1 MCLQASWLLTPA
13 LTDLLYDNSNNHRLQ
28 CKGFCA
34 EQCNDIDAC
43 DIQEEMLRDIDV
55 VSVECLEDNPMLV
68 YAFGD

>member
-1 MCLQASWLLTPA
+1 MTTVTIIGYSA
-13 LTDLLYDNSNNHRLQ
+13 
-28 CKGFCA
+28 KGSVLCA

-55 VSVECLEDNPMLV
+55 VRVECLEDNPMLV